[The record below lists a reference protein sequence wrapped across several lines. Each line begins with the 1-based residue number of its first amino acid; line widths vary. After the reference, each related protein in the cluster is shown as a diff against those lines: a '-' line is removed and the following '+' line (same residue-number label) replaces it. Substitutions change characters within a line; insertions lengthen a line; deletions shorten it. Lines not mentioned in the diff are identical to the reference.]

1 MHVPDV
7 QQALSEMVRALRPG
21 GRMAVR
27 TSTGSRTPLPRLF
40 REAGMT
46 GVSGNPTSGEPTLAK
61 AKAEGRFLYGFIAF
75 IASGT
80 KL

>member
-1 MHVPDV
+1 
-7 QQALSEMVRALRPG
+7 
-21 GRMAVR
+21 
-27 TSTGSRTPLPRLF
+27 
-40 REAGMT
+40 MT